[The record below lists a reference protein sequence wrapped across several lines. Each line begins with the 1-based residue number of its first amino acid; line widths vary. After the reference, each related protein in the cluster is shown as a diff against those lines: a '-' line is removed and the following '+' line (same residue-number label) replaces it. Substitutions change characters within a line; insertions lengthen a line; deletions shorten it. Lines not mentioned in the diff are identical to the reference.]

1 MDRIVD
7 FALSKA
13 KTTLT
18 IALVIILAG
27 AYARQEIQ
35 ISSRPNIQL
44 PFISVTVF
52 LEGASPDD
60 GARLIAKPLE
70 NNLRSVEGIKHINTN
85 SSLGVT
91 RVILE
96 FDIQYDMTKAL
107 VDVKQSVEEVKSELP
122 NEAEDPQI
130 EEYSESSFPVMTI
143 SLIGCLLYTSDAA
156 DE

>member
-1 MDRIVD
+1 MM
-7 FALSKA
+7 
-13 KTTLT
+13 
-18 IALVIILAG
+18 
-27 AYARQEIQ
+27 E
-35 ISSRPNIQL
+35 P
-44 PFISVTVF
+44 
-52 LEGASPDD
+52 
-60 GARLIAKPLE
+60 RLIAKPLE

-122 NEAEDPQI
+122 NEFEDPQI

-143 SLIGCLLYTSDAA
+143 NTS
-156 DE
+156 

>member
-70 NNLRSVEGIKHINTN
+70 NNLRLSLMHI
-85 SSLGVT
+85 
-91 RVILE
+91 
-96 FDIQYDMTKAL
+96 
-107 VDVKQSVEEVKSELP
+107 
-122 NEAEDPQI
+122 
-130 EEYSESSFPVMTI
+130 
-143 SLIGCLLYTSDAA
+143 
-156 DE
+156 